1 MIQTPPRT
9 IMEVFESL
17 PEGTLAEV
25 INNQLI
31 MTPSPDFWHQDIVTE
46 VASQPRLYVN
56 QKEMG
61 KILVAPMDVY
71 FGWKNV
77 FQPDIIFLSTAQTDL
92 IQEGKIKG
100 APDLIIEVLS
110 PRTEKFDRKEKKK
123 VYEEHGVKEYWMI
136 DVKTKV
142 VTGFQLKENKYTE
155 IPSEKGT
162 ITSILLGTTIQ
173 F

>member
-46 VASQPRLYVN
+46 VASQLRLYVN
-56 QKEMG
+56 QKAMG
-61 KILVAPMDVY
+61 KIIVAPMDVY

-77 FQPDIIFLSTAQTDL
+77 FQPDIIFLSTSQTDL
-92 IQEGKIKG
+92 IHEGKIKG

-110 PRTEKFDRKEKKK
+110 PGTEKFDRKEKKK

-136 DVKTKV
+136 DVKTKD
-142 VTGFQLKENKYTE
+142 VTGYQLKENKYTV
-155 IPSEKGT
+155 IPSETGT
-162 ITSILLGTTIQ
+162 ITSILLGTTIR